1 MKSFFWRYKEAGS
14 FSKDT
19 ALPGI
24 KHCRPEPPPT
34 ATGIG
39 SPVVAASSSQ
49 LPPRISASHPDVLP
63 PAVAA
68 TTTTTTAATATK
80 TYVVV
85 PADPMPLPSCEVRST
100 HGSSCSH
107 PSAADHRPWY
117 RLPVAVLVSVVV
129 AAAIAIRVD
138 TAVSENAATAG
149 AGVVETTVASA
160 ATARAATTSLF

>member
-63 PAVAA
+63 PAVAT

-100 HGSSCSH
+100 HGSSCH

-138 TAVSENAATAG
+138 TAVSANAATAG